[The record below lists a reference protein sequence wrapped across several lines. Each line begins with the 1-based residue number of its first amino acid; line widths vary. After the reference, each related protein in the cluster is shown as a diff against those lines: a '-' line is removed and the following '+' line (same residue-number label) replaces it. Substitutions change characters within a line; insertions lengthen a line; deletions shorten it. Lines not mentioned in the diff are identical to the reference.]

1 MSKGKVVLAYSG
13 GLDTSVILKWLLEE
27 GYEVFAYMANIGQ
40 EEDFQAAEKKALQIG
55 ASKVFIEDMKKEFV
69 TDYIFPVYKAN
80 ALYEGR
86 YLLGTAI
93 ARPIIAKK
101 QIEIAN
107 AVGAEYVS
115 HGATG
120 KGNDQV
126 RFELS
131 YYALNPKIKVIA
143 PWKNTKFLN
152 TFKGRSDLLAYAEKH
167 GIPTKQTAAKP
178 YSEDDNLL
186 HISHEAGILEDP
198 GAVCEES
205 IYSHTLS
212 PEEAPDKP
220 TRIEVAFKDGI
231 PMRVSNLEDGTKK
244 TDALELFEYLNQLGR
259 ENGIGRLDM
268 VENRFVGIKSRG
280 VYETPGGTIL
290 HAAHKDIEGIAMD
303 REVMRL
309 RDMLASKLGELVYY
323 GFWFSPEME
332 FLMAAMD
339 KSQEVIDGTVTLK
352 LYKGVAYPI
361 ARTSPSS
368 LYNQDLSSMDMEG
381 GYNQED
387 AEGFIKINAIRLMAH
402 KNIIDKKIKP
412 GPIGPGH
419 CPSPDLPG
427 MVFLSLG

>member
-13 GLDTSVILKWLLEE
+13 GLDTSVILNWLLEQ

-40 EEDFQAAEKKALQIG
+40 KEDFAAAEQKALKIG
-55 ASKVFIEDMKKEFV
+55 ASKVFIEDMRKEFV

-80 ALYEGR
+80 AIYEGR

-101 QIEIAN
+101 QIEIAKQVN
-107 AVGAEYVS
+107 AEYVS

-131 YYALNPKIKVIA
+131 YYALNPRIKVIA
-143 PWKNTKFLN
+143 PWKNAAFLS
-152 TFKGRSDLLAYAEKH
+152 TFKGRTDLLEYARKN
-167 GIPTKQTAAKP
+167 GIPTKQTASKP

-198 GAVCEES
+198 AHECEEN
-205 IYSHTLS
+205 IYSHTVS
-212 PEEAPDKP
+212 PEKAPDRP
-220 TRIEVAFKDGI
+220 TKIILEFKDGI
-231 PMRVSNLEDGTKK
+231 PVKVTNLENNTVK
-244 TDALELFEYLNQLGR
+244 TDPLELFEYLNELGS

-290 HAAHKDIEGIAMD
+290 HEAHKDIEGVAMD

-309 RDMLASKLGELVYY
+309 RDMLSSKYAELVYN

-332 FLMAAMD
+332 FIMAAID
-339 KSQEVIDGTVTLK
+339 KSQEVIDGQVTLK
-352 LYKGVAYPI
+352 LYKGNAYPV

-368 LYNQDLSSMDMEG
+368 LYDQNMSSMDIQG

-402 KNIIDKKIKP
+402 RNILDSKK
-412 GPIGPGH
+412 
-419 CPSPDLPG
+419 
-427 MVFLSLG
+427 

>member
-40 EEDFQAAEKKALQIG
+40 EEDFQTAEKKALEIG
-55 ASKVFIEDMKKEFV
+55 ASKVFIEDMRKEFV

-93 ARPIIAKK
+93 ARPIISKK
-101 QIEIAN
+101 QIEIAHE
-107 AVGAEYVS
+107 VGAEYVS

-143 PWKNTKFLN
+143 PWKNTDFLN
-152 TFKGRSDLLAYAEKH
+152 AFKGRSDLLAYAEKH

-198 GAVCEES
+198 GTICEEN
-205 IYSHTLS
+205 IYSHTVA
-212 PEEAPDKP
+212 PEKAPDTP
-220 TRIEVAFKDGI
+220 TSIDVTFKDGI
-231 PMRVSNLEDGTKK
+231 PVKVTNLTDGTVK
-244 TDALELFEYLNQLGR
+244 TDALGLFEYLNQLGQK
-259 ENGIGRLDM
+259 NGIGRLDM

-290 HAAHKDIEGIAMD
+290 HTAHKDIEGIAMD

-309 RDMLASKLGELVYY
+309 RDMLAAKLGELVYY

-339 KSQEVIDGTVTLK
+339 KSQELVDGTVTLK

-368 LYNQDLSSMDMEG
+368 LYNQDLSSMDIEG
-381 GYNQED
+381 GYNQKD
-387 AEGFIKINAIRLMAH
+387 AEGFIKVNAIRLMAH
-402 KNIIDKKIKP
+402 KNIIGKN
-412 GPIGPGH
+412 
-419 CPSPDLPG
+419 
-427 MVFLSLG
+427 

>member
-1 MSKGKVVLAYSG
+1 MSKQKVVLAYSG
-13 GLDTSVILKWLLEE
+13 GLDTSVILKWLLEQ
-27 GYEVFAYMANIGQ
+27 GYEVFAYMADIGQ
-40 EEDFQAAEKKALQIG
+40 KEDFKVAEQKALKIG

-80 ALYEGR
+80 TVYEGR

-93 ARPIIAKK
+93 ARPIISKR

-107 AVGAEYVS
+107 RVGAQYVA

-126 RFELS
+126 RFELA
-131 YYALNPKIKVIA
+131 YYALNPEIKVIA
-143 PWKNTKFLN
+143 PWKNREFLD
-152 TFKGRSDLLAYAEKH
+152 TFKGRTDLLDYAKKH
-167 GIPTKQTAAKP
+167 EIPTKQSASKP

-186 HISHEAGILEDP
+186 HISHEAGVLEDP
-198 GAVCEES
+198 GYECEEG
-205 IYSHTLS
+205 IYSHTVS
-212 PEEAPDKP
+212 PEKAPDKP
-220 TRIEVAFKDGI
+220 TKIKIEFKNGI
-231 PMRVSNLEDGTKK
+231 PVKVTNFENNTVK
-244 TDALELFEYLNQLGR
+244 TDALELFEYLNTLGR

-290 HAAHKDIEGIAMD
+290 HEAHKDIEGVAMD

-309 RDMLASKLGELVYY
+309 RDMLSVRLAELVYN

-332 FLMAAMD
+332 FIMAAID
-339 KSQEVIDGTVTLK
+339 KSQEVIDGEVTLK
-352 LYKGVAYPI
+352 LYKGLAYPV

-368 LYNQDLSSMDMEG
+368 LYNQDLSSMDIAG

-402 KNIIDKKIKP
+402 KSIMDK
-412 GPIGPGH
+412 
-419 CPSPDLPG
+419 
-427 MVFLSLG
+427 

>member
-1 MSKGKVVLAYSG
+1 MAKEKVVLAYSG
-13 GLDTSVILKWLLEE
+13 GLDTSVILKWLLEQ
-27 GYEVFAYMANIGQ
+27 GYEVFAYMADIGQ
-40 EEDFQAAEKKALQIG
+40 DEDFQAAEQKALKIG

-69 TDYIFPVYKAN
+69 TDYIFPVFKSN
-80 ALYEGR
+80 TVYEGR

-101 QIEIAN
+101 QIEIAKQ
-107 AVGAEYVS
+107 VGAQYVS

-131 YYALNPKIKVIA
+131 YYALNPAIKVIA
-143 PWKNTKFLN
+143 PWKNPDFLN
-152 TFKGRSDLLAYAEKH
+152 AFQGRSDLLAYAEKH

-198 GAVCEES
+198 GAVCDES
-205 IYSHTLS
+205 IYSRTVS
-212 PEEAPDKP
+212 PEKAPDTP
-220 TRIEVAFKDGI
+220 TRITIEFKNGI
-231 PMRVSNLEDGTKK
+231 PVKVKNLEDGTEK
-244 TDALELFEYLNQLGR
+244 TDALDLFLYLNQLGS

-280 VYETPGGTIL
+280 VYETPGGAIL
-290 HAAHKDIEGIAMD
+290 HEAHKDIEGIAMD

-309 RDMLASKLGELVYY
+309 RDMLATKLGELVYY

-332 FLMAAMD
+332 FLMAAID
-339 KSQEVIDGTVTLK
+339 KSQELIDGEVTLK
-352 LYKGVAYPI
+352 LFKGVAYPI

-368 LYNQDLSSMDMEG
+368 LYNQNLSSMDITG

-387 AEGFIKINAIRLMAH
+387 AEGFIRVSAIRLMAH
-402 KNIIDKKIKP
+402 RNIT
-412 GPIGPGH
+412 GRN
-419 CPSPDLPG
+419 
-427 MVFLSLG
+427 

>member
-1 MSKGKVVLAYSG
+1 MSKEKVVLAYSG
-13 GLDTSVILKWLLEE
+13 GLDTSIILKWLVEQ
-27 GYEVFAYMANIGQ
+27 GYEVIAYMANIGQ
-40 EEDFQAAEKKALQIG
+40 EEDFDTAREKALKIG
-55 ASKVFIEDMKKEFV
+55 ASQVFIEDMKKEFV

-80 ALYEGR
+80 TLYEGR

-93 ARPIIAKK
+93 ARPIIAKR

-107 AVGAEYVS
+107 KVGATFVS

-131 YYALNPKIKVIA
+131 YYALNPQIKVIA
-143 PWKNTKFLN
+143 PWKNKDFLAA
-152 TFKGRSDLLAYAEKH
+152 FKGRSDLLAYAEKH
-167 GIPTKQTAAKP
+167 EIPTKQTASKP

-198 GAVCEES
+198 GHVCDES
-205 IYSHTLS
+205 IYSHTVS
-212 PEEAPDKP
+212 PEEAPDKA
-220 TRIEVAFKDGI
+220 TRIIVEFKDGI
-231 PMRVSNLEDGTKK
+231 PVKVTNLEDNTAK
-244 TDALELFEYLNQLGR
+244 TDPLELFEYLNQLGR

-280 VYETPGGTIL
+280 VYETPGGAIL
-290 HAAHKDIEGIAMD
+290 HEAHKDIEGIAMD
-303 REVMRL
+303 REVMRI
-309 RDMLASKLGELVYY
+309 RDMLAAKFSELVYN

-339 KSQEVIDGTVTLK
+339 KSQELIDGEVTLK

-368 LYNQDLSSMDMEG
+368 LYDQDLSSMDIEG

-402 KNIIDKKIKP
+402 RNIVNKK
-412 GPIGPGH
+412 
-419 CPSPDLPG
+419 
-427 MVFLSLG
+427 